1 MADLGETIRPATKR
15 DAATLARLVDL
26 AGEGLPSW
34 LWARSA
40 QDGEDAF
47 EVGQRRAVRE
57 EGGFS
62 YRNAHVIEVDGQVAG
77 MLLGYRLPE
86 PYEVGDLSE
95 LPEVVRPLV
104 ELEAQAPGTWYVNA
118 VAVFEAF
125 RGRGLGTQLMDL
137 AEQLARDSGAD
148 ELSLIVAENNDG
160 ARRLYERLGYEVRAG
175 RPGSSADGFSHEGD
189 WVLMTKPS
197 VE

>member
-1 MADLGETIRPATKR
+1 MANTGETIRRATKH
-15 DAATLARLVDL
+15 DAAALARLVDL

-40 QDGEDAF
+40 EEGEDAF
-47 EVGQRRAVRE
+47 EVGRRRAARE

-62 YRNAHVIEVDGQVAG
+62 YRNAHVIEADGQVAG

-86 PYEVGDLSE
+86 PYEVGDLSD

-104 ELEAQAPGTWYVNA
+104 ELEAQAPGSWYVNA
-118 VAVFEAF
+118 VAVFDAF
-125 RGRGLGTQLMDL
+125 RGQGYGTRLMDL
-137 AEQLARDSGAD
+137 AERLARDSGAG
-148 ELSLIVAENNDG
+148 ELSLIVAEHNDG
-160 ARRLYERLGYEVRAG
+160 ARRLYERLGYEVLAR

-189 WVLMTKPS
+189 WVLMAKPG
-197 VE
+197 V

>member
-1 MADLGETIRPATKR
+1 MADTGETIRKATRR
-15 DAATLARLVDL
+15 DAAALARLVDL

-40 QDGEDAF
+40 EEGEDAF
-47 EVGQRRAVRE
+47 EVGQRRAARE

-77 MLLGYRLPE
+77 MLLGYRLPD
-86 PYEVGDLSE
+86 PYEVGDLSD

-104 ELEAQAPGTWYVNA
+104 ELEAQAPGSWYVNA

-125 RGRGLGTQLMDL
+125 RGRGYGTQLMDL
-137 AEQLARDSGAD
+137 AERLARGSGAD
-148 ELSLIVAENNDG
+148 QLSLIVAEQNDG
-160 ARRLYERLGYEVRAG
+160 ARRLYERLGFEVCAR
-175 RPGSSADGFSHEGD
+175 RPGSSEAGFSHEGD
-189 WVLMTKPS
+189 WLLMTN
-197 VE
+197 